1 VAKFG
6 TTCMLQDEESAL
18 QVPQG
23 RLKLLQMSLAHLLL
37 SRLAP
42 ANCAKMRQVTMD
54 TTQSLQDELSTS
66 EALGLLPF
74 FFPELFLGLLPIA
87 SGLRG
92 LRPT

>member
-1 VAKFG
+1 
-6 TTCMLQDEESAL
+6 MRQDEVSAP

-23 RLKLLQMSLAHLLL
+23 RIRLLQMSLAHRPL
-37 SRLAP
+37 SKLAP
-42 ANCAKMRQVTMD
+42 ANCAKMRQVTVD

-87 SGLRG
+87 SGLRA

>member
-1 VAKFG
+1 
-6 TTCMLQDEESAL
+6 MLQDEVSAP

-23 RLKLLQMSLAHLLL
+23 QMKLLQMSLAHL

-42 ANCAKMRQVTMD
+42 AKCAKMRQVTMD
-54 TTQSLQDELSTS
+54 TTQNLQDELSTS
-66 EALGLLPF
+66 EALDLLPF

-87 SGLRG
+87 SGLWA